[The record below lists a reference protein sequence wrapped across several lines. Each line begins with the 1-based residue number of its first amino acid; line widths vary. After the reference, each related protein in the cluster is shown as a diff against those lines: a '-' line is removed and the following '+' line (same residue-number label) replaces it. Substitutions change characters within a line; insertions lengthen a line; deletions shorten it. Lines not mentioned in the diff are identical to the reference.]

1 MKIRRRRFLQ
11 LAALGALGA
20 MPRAGWAQSYPSRP
34 ITLVV
39 FTPPGGAPDIV
50 GRLIGQALSQR
61 LGQAIVVENRP
72 GAGGNLA
79 LQAVARAPADG
90 YTLLLVATPHAVN
103 VTLYEKSNVNVSRD
117 LVPVGKHQQRFL
129 RHAGQPV
136 AAGQNRCRICGLHQG
151 QSGQGQ
157 HVFERHRQSQ
167 PSGRRVV
174 PDDDRR
180 RHDACPLSR
189 HAGRADRADDRRRS
203 RDVRR
208 SSIGDPSHQG
218 RQAAGAWRDDRK
230 ARQAPCPT
238 YRPSRRRLQAT
249 RSPDGSGSAPPPA
262 RLPKS
267 STGST
272 KKSTPCSPIPRLRH
286 GSPASAAIRVR
297 ARPPNSANSSRRRPR
312 SGARWSGSPASRWND
327 RP

>member
-50 GRLIGQALSQR
+50 GRLVGQALSQR

-117 LVPVGKHQQRFL
+117 IVPVGSINNDSFVMLVNPSLPVKTVAEFVAYTKANPSKVNMSSSGTGNLSHL
-129 RHAGQPV
+129 AGELFRMTTGADMTAVPYRGTP
-136 AAGQNRCRICGLHQG
+136 AALTALITGDAHVMFDGL
-151 QSGQGQ
+151 
-157 HVFERHRQSQ
+157 
-167 PSGRRVV
+167 PSAI
-174 PDDDRR
+174 P
-180 RHDACPLSR
+180 HI
-189 HAGRADRADDRRRS
+189 
-203 RDVRR
+203 RD
-208 SSIGDPSHQG
+208 G
-218 RQAAGAWRDDRK
+218 K
-230 ARQAPCPT
+230 
-238 YRPSRRRLQAT
+238 LQALGVT
-249 RSPDGSGSAPPPA
+249 TEKPVNALPNIPPIVDTAPGYTVTGWLGIGAPTGTPSEIIDRLNKEINAVLVDPAIAA
-262 RLPKS
+262 RLAGI
-267 STGST
+267 GSD
-272 KKSTPCSPIPRLRH
+272 PRP
-286 GSPASAAIRVR
+286 GSPAEFGKFIAAETEKWGKVVR
-297 ARPPNSANSSRRRPR
+297 FA
-312 SGARWSGSPASRWND
+312 GLKVE
-327 RP
+327 

>member
-1 MKIRRRRFLQ
+1 
-11 LAALGALGA
+11 

-117 LVPVGKHQQRFL
+117 IVPVGSINNDSFVMLVNPSLPVRTVAEFVAYTKANPGKVNMSSSGTGNLSHL
-129 RHAGQPV
+129 AGELFRMTTG
-136 AAGQNRCRICGLHQG
+136 ADMTAR
-151 QSGQGQ
+151 
-157 HVFERHRQSQ
+157 
-167 PSGRRVV
+167 
-174 PDDDRR
+174 
-180 RHDACPLSR
+180 PLSR
-189 HAGRADRADDRRRS
+189 HAGRADRAHNRRRS
-203 RDVRR
+203 CDVRR

-218 RQAAGAWRDDRK
+218 RQAAGAWRNDRK
-230 ARQAPCPT
+230 ARQALPDVPAIAETGPGYTVTGWLGIGAPT
-238 YRPSRRRLQAT
+238 GTPSEIIDRLNKEINAVLADPAIAARLAGIGSDPRPG
-249 RSPDGSGSAPPPA
+249 SPAEFGKFIAAETEKWGKVVRFAGLKVGVSAPDAPPPEI
-262 RLPKS
+262 LYDW
-267 STGST
+267 T
-272 KKSTPCSPIPRLRH
+272 
-286 GSPASAAIRVR
+286 
-297 ARPPNSANSSRRRPR
+297 
-312 SGARWSGSPASRWND
+312 
-327 RP
+327 